1 MPRHELRLR
10 ATDPM
15 DRIPISE
22 GFYIGFSKDGR
33 AISRGREEP
42 EVLPGALFWLRRNEG
57 GQNYQL
63 VEKWIQ
69 QKTKQIEEDAD
80 VQNIRVRR
88 QEINDAVDKAARESA
103 LRDPNLIELVRTAT
117 FEANG
122 IPQNEY

>member
-1 MPRHELRLR
+1 M
-10 ATDPM
+10 
-15 DRIPISE
+15 
-22 GFYIGFSKDGR
+22 
-33 AISRGREEP
+33 
-42 EVLPGALFWLRRNEG
+42 
-57 GQNYQL
+57 Q
-63 VEKWIQ
+63 
-69 QKTKQIEEDAD
+69 